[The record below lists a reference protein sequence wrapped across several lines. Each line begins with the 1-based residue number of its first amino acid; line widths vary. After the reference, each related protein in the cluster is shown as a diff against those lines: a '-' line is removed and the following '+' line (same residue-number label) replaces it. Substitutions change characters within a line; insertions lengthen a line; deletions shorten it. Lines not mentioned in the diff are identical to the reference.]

1 MEYGVYGALA
11 EVGDCVKNNES
22 INLGVSAWEYLGGT
36 EIGDC
41 VKNNESIYLGV
52 SAWECLGGTEVGDG
66 VEDEGNG
73 ENASSAAQ
81 QRDEEGEGKVSPGF
95 HGQDGPTLLFWRE
108 GSSGDRLGE
117 MYGFDHAQKFVDVCA
132 QRRGK
137 KMISCT

>member
-1 MEYGVYGALA
+1 MGYYAPGVGSVEYGVYRALA
-11 EVGDCVKNNES
+11 EVGDCVKKNES
-22 INLGVSAWEYLGGT
+22 NNLGVWAWEY
-36 EIGDC
+36 
-41 VKNNESIYLGV
+41 
-52 SAWECLGGTEVGDG
+52 LGGTEVGDG

-81 QRDEEGEGKVSPGF
+81 QRDEEGEGKVSPGL
-95 HGQDGPTLLFWRE
+95 HGQDGPALLFWRE

-132 QRRGK
+132 QRKGN